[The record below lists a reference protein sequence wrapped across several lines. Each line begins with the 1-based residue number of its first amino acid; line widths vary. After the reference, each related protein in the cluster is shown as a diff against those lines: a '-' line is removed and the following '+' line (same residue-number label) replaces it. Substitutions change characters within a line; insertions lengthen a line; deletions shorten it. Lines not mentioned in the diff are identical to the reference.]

1 MYYCVS
7 YLVDKKRNIYSGDII
22 VESDTQEKVESY
34 YKSEHPDTKLIVS
47 EAFDWEVEAA
57 ERKRMPIV
65 TIK

>member
-7 YLVDKKRNIYSGDII
+7 YLVDKEHTIYLGNI

-34 YKSEHPDTKLIVS
+34 YKSEHPDSEIIVS

-57 ERKRMPIV
+57 KRKGMPIV
-65 TIK
+65 IIK